1 MIPNYPKIT
10 ENGTVSVW
18 FNTPGIDGEN
28 AVIIRNGSSISITS
42 ENQFQITISNN
53 TDGEPV
59 LGCQISAGP
68 NVINIQDTEP
78 LALDEWVHA
87 ALSVDG
93 GQLRVYKNGKLVGVT
108 DYLDRINAST
118 QDWIAIGASVTVI
131 EEEGEEPYY
140 AMNEADAAMF
150 TGLIDDLAIWHV
162 ARDAGEI
169 ASIYDKGVAGQD
181 ATKAS
186 VTIPD
191 FVEPGAAADPEISVA
206 RNEDGSLTV
215 TFVGKLQTAATV
227 NGPWQDVD
235 AESPVTLTADQ
246 AQLFGRAVSE

>member
-1 MIPNYPKIT
+1 M
-10 ENGTVSVW
+10 
-18 FNTPGIDGEN
+18 
-28 AVIIRNGSSISITS
+28 
-42 ENQFQITISNN
+42 
-53 TDGEPV
+53 
-59 LGCQISAGP
+59 
-68 NVINIQDTEP
+68 
-78 LALDEWVHA
+78 DEA
-87 ALSVDG
+87 
-93 GQLRVYKNGKLVGVT
+93 N
-108 DYLDRINAST
+108 
-118 QDWIAIGASVTVI
+118 
-131 EEEGEEPYY
+131 
-140 AMNEADAAMF
+140 AAMF
-150 TGLIDDLAIWHV
+150 SGLIDDLAIWHV
-162 ARDAGEI
+162 ARDAAEI